1 MLVRAE
7 GLEPSRREALAP
19 KASVYTSFTTPA
31 SLVIMAIFSRRVNG
45 RVLTENGKQS
55 R

>member
-31 SLVIMAIFSRRVNG
+31 IIFYCAVNYD
-45 RVLTENGKQS
+45 ECQY
-55 R
+55 